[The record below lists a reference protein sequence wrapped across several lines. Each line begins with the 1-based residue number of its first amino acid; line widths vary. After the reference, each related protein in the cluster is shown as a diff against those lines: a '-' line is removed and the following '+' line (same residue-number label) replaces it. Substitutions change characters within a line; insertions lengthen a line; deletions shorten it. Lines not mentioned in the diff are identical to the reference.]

1 MLKLR
6 LRRMGAK
13 RQPSYR
19 IVVAESRSPR
29 DGRFIET
36 VGIYNP
42 KTQPMTL
49 RVDSERA
56 KYWLERGAQP
66 TDTVRSLLVRVG
78 AVPGRISKEGVAEG
92 YVTEVPSRG
101 TTPEIMQAHG
111 ATAESEAATAAPA
124 KKAKAAKAEPAEEAP
139 VAAAAVEA
147 APVEEVATEEAP
159 VQEAVAEDA
168 PVAEAPAEEPAAE
181 EATEPKAE
189 A

>member
-1 MLKLR
+1 
-6 LRRMGAK
+6 MGAK

-78 AVPGRISKEGVAEG
+78 AVEGRISKEGIAEG

-101 TTPEIMQAHG
+101 TTPEVMQAHG
-111 ATAESEAATAAPA
+111 ATAESAAAAAAPARKPKAAATAAPA
-124 KKAKAAKAEPAEEAP
+124 EEAAVEEAPAEAAAAEEA
-139 VAAAAVEA
+139 
-147 APVEEVATEEAP
+147 ATEEAP
-159 VQEAVAEDA
+159 V
-168 PVAEAPAEEPAAE
+168 AEAAAE
-181 EATEPKAE
+181 EATTEPEAE

>member
-1 MLKLR
+1 
-6 LRRMGAK
+6 MGAK

-49 RVDSERA
+49 RVDAERA

-66 TDTVRSLLVRVG
+66 TDTVRSLLVRIG
-78 AVPGRISKEGVAEG
+78 AVPGRISKEGLAEG

-101 TTPEIMQAHG
+101 KTPEVMQAHG
-111 ATAESEAATAAPA
+111 GTPEAAAATEAPA
-124 KKAKAAKAEPAEEAP
+124 KKARAATPKAKAAAEAAAVEAPAAAAPAEETAVEEAQAAPAVEAAIAEAPAEEVPAEEAP
-139 VAAAAVEA
+139 V
-147 APVEEVATEEAP
+147 EEAS
-159 VQEAVAEDA
+159 
-168 PVAEAPAEEPAAE
+168 EPE
-181 EATEPKAE
+181 TKA
-189 A
+189 

>member
-1 MLKLR
+1 
-6 LRRMGAK
+6 MGAK

-49 RVDSERA
+49 RIDSERA
-56 KYWLERGAQP
+56 KYWIERGAQP

-78 AVPGRISKEGVAEG
+78 AVPGRISKEGLAEG

-111 ATAESEAATAAPA
+111 ATAESAAATEAPA
-124 KKAKAAKAEPAEEAP
+124 KKAKAAPAQAEPTPAAIAEET
-139 VAAAAVEA
+139 
-147 APVEEVATEEAP
+147 PVEVTP
-159 VQEAVAEDA
+159 VED
-168 PVAEAPAEEPAAE
+168 APAEEPA
-181 EATEPKAE
+181 EPETQA
-189 A
+189 

>member
-1 MLKLR
+1 VLKLR

-49 RVDSERA
+49 RIDSERA
-56 KYWLERGAQP
+56 KYWIERGAQP

-78 AVPGRISKEGVAEG
+78 AVPGRISKEGLAEG

-111 ATAESEAATAAPA
+111 ATAESAAATEAPA
-124 KKAKAAKAEPAEEAP
+124 KKAKAAPAQAEPVQAATAEEAP
-139 VAAAAVEA
+139 AEVT
-147 APVEEVATEEAP
+147 PVE
-159 VQEAVAEDA
+159 D
-168 PVAEAPAEEPAAE
+168 APAEEPA
-181 EATEPKAE
+181 EPETQA
-189 A
+189 

>member
-1 MLKLR
+1 
-6 LRRMGAK
+6 MGAK

-49 RVDSERA
+49 RIDEERA

-78 AVPGRISKEGVAEG
+78 TVPGRISKEGLAEG

-101 TTPEIMQAHG
+101 TTPQIMQAHG
-111 ATAESEAATAAPA
+111 GTPEAAAATEAPA
-124 KKAKAAKAEPAEEAP
+124 KKAKAAPAQEVPVVEEAPAQEAPVATAPAEEAP
-139 VAAAAVEA
+139 V
-147 APVEEVATEEAP
+147 
-159 VQEAVAEDA
+159 EDA
-168 PVAEAPAEEPAAE
+168 AAE
-181 EATEPKAE
+181 EATAKETTTEEVAEPETQA
-189 A
+189 

>member
-78 AVPGRISKEGVAEG
+78 AVEGRISKEGVAEG

-101 TTPEIMQAHG
+101 TTPEVMQAHG
-111 ATAESEAATAAPA
+111 ATAESAAATAAPA
-124 KKAKAAKAEPAEEAP
+124 KKAKAASSKVEAAEEVPATTAAAEAAPAEE
-139 VAAAAVEA
+139 V
-147 APVEEVATEEAP
+147 
-159 VQEAVAEDA
+159 
-168 PVAEAPAEEPAAE
+168 PVAEAPAAEAATEDAE
-181 EATEPKAE
+181 ETTEPE
-189 A
+189 ATA

>member
-1 MLKLR
+1 
-6 LRRMGAK
+6 MGAK

-78 AVPGRISKEGVAEG
+78 AVPGRISKEGLAEG

-101 TTPEIMQAHG
+101 TAPEVMQAHG
-111 ATAESEAATAAPA
+111 GTPEAAAATEAPA
-124 KKAKAAKAEPAEEAP
+124 KKARAKTAAAEPVQETAVEEAP
-139 VAAAAVEA
+139 VATGPA
-147 APVEEVATEEAP
+147 EEAD
-159 VQEAVAEDA
+159 EAVAEDA
-168 PVAEAPAEEPAAE
+168 TAAEAATEEPAE
-181 EATEPKAE
+181 PATKP
-189 A
+189 

>member
-1 MLKLR
+1 
-6 LRRMGAK
+6 MGAK

-49 RVDSERA
+49 RVDEERA
-56 KYWLERGAQP
+56 KYWLARGAQP

-78 AVPGRISKEGVAEG
+78 AVPGRISKEGLAEG

-101 TTPEIMQAHG
+101 TTPQVMQAHG
-111 ATAESEAATAAPA
+111 ATAESAAATEAPA
-124 KKAKAAKAEPAEEAP
+124 KKAKAA
-139 VAAAAVEA
+139 
-147 APVEEVATEEAP
+147 P
-159 VQEAVAEDA
+159 VQEAAVEDA
-168 PVAEAPAEEPAAE
+168 PAAAATVEDVAATEAPAEDVPAE
-181 EATEPKAE
+181 EVAEPEAKA
-189 A
+189 

>member
-1 MLKLR
+1 
-6 LRRMGAK
+6 MGAK

-36 VGIYNP
+36 VGIHNP

-78 AVPGRISKEGVAEG
+78 AVEGRISKEGIAEG

-101 TTPEIMQAHG
+101 TTPEVMQAHG
-111 ATAESEAATAAPA
+111 ATAESAAAAAAPARKPKAAATAAPA
-124 KKAKAAKAEPAEEAP
+124 EAAAAEEA
-139 VAAAAVEA
+139 
-147 APVEEVATEEAP
+147 ATEEAP
-159 VQEAVAEDA
+159 V
-168 PVAEAPAEEPAAE
+168 AEAAAE
-181 EATEPKAE
+181 EATTEPEAE

>member
-1 MLKLR
+1 
-6 LRRMGAK
+6 MGAK

-49 RVDSERA
+49 RVDAERA

-66 TDTVRSLLVRVG
+66 TDTVRSLLVRIG
-78 AVPGRISKEGVAEG
+78 AVPGRISKEGLAEG

-101 TTPEIMQAHG
+101 KTPEVMQAHG
-111 ATAESEAATAAPA
+111 GTPEAAAATEAPA
-124 KKAKAAKAEPAEEAP
+124 KKARAKAAPVEEAPVVEAAAAVETSEEAPVVEAAAAAETAEEAP
-139 VAAAAVEA
+139 VEA
-147 APVEEVATEEAP
+147 ASIEAP
-159 VQEAVAEDA
+159 
-168 PVAEAPAEEPAAE
+168 PAEEADSEKAAE
-181 EATEPKAE
+181 PETSA
-189 A
+189 

>member
-1 MLKLR
+1 
-6 LRRMGAK
+6 MGAK

-49 RVDSERA
+49 RIDEERA

-78 AVPGRISKEGVAEG
+78 TVPGRISKEGLAEG

-101 TTPEIMQAHG
+101 TTPVVMQAHG
-111 ATAESEAATAAPA
+111 STPESAAATEAPA
-124 KKAKAAKAEPAEEAP
+124 KKAK
-139 VAAAAVEA
+139 V
-147 APVEEVATEEAP
+147 
-159 VQEAVAEDA
+159 A
-168 PVAEAPAEEPAAE
+168 PVAEATPVVEEAPAQETAVAEAPADNAPAEAVSVADTTADEAAANDVAEPETNA
-181 EATEPKAE
+181 
-189 A
+189 

>member
-78 AVPGRISKEGVAEG
+78 AVEGRISKEGIAEG

-101 TTPEIMQAHG
+101 TTPEVMQAHG
-111 ATAESEAATAAPA
+111 ATAESAAAAAAPARKPKAAATAT
-124 KKAKAAKAEPAEEAP
+124 PAEEAP
-139 VAAAAVEA
+139 AEVAPAEA
-147 APVEEVATEEAP
+147 VATEEAP
-159 VQEAVAEDA
+159 V
-168 PVAEAPAEEPAAE
+168 AEAAAE
-181 EATEPKAE
+181 EATTEPEAE

>member
-1 MLKLR
+1 
-6 LRRMGAK
+6 MGAK

-49 RVDSERA
+49 RIDSERA
-56 KYWLERGAQP
+56 KYWIERGAQP

-78 AVPGRISKEGVAEG
+78 AVPGRISKEGLAEG

-111 ATAESEAATAAPA
+111 ATAESAAATEAPA
-124 KKAKAAKAEPAEEAP
+124 KKAKAAPAQAEPVQAATAEEAP
-139 VAAAAVEA
+139 AEVT
-147 APVEEVATEEAP
+147 PVE
-159 VQEAVAEDA
+159 D
-168 PVAEAPAEEPAAE
+168 APAEEPA
-181 EATEPKAE
+181 EPETQA
-189 A
+189 

>member
-1 MLKLR
+1 
-6 LRRMGAK
+6 MGAK

-78 AVPGRISKEGVAEG
+78 AVEGRISKEGIAEG

-101 TTPEIMQAHG
+101 TTPEVMQAHG
-111 ATAESEAATAAPA
+111 ATAESAAAAAAPARKPKAAATAAPA
-124 KKAKAAKAEPAEEAP
+124 EEAAAEEAP
-139 VAAAAVEA
+139 AEAAAAEEA
-147 APVEEVATEEAP
+147 ATEEAP
-159 VQEAVAEDA
+159 VAKA
-168 PVAEAPAEEPAAE
+168 AAE
-181 EATEPKAE
+181 EATTEPEAE

>member
-1 MLKLR
+1 
-6 LRRMGAK
+6 MGAK

-78 AVPGRISKEGVAEG
+78 AVPGRISKEGLAEG

-101 TTPEIMQAHG
+101 TTPQVMQAHG
-111 ATAESEAATAAPA
+111 ATPEAAAATEAPA
-124 KKAKAAKAEPAEEAP
+124 KKAR
-139 VAAAAVEA
+139 AAAAPAE
-147 APVEEVATEEAP
+147 PEPEVA
-159 VQEAVAEDA
+159 
-168 PVAEAPAEEPAAE
+168 AEAPAAAEEPAVEESEETAE
-181 EATEPKAE
+181 TAEPETQA
-189 A
+189 

>member
-1 MLKLR
+1 VLKLR

-78 AVPGRISKEGVAEG
+78 AVEGRISKEGIAEG

-101 TTPEIMQAHG
+101 TTPEVMQAHG
-111 ATAESEAATAAPA
+111 ATAESAAAAAAPARKPKAAATAAPA
-124 KKAKAAKAEPAEEAP
+124 EEAAVEEAPAEAAAAEEA
-139 VAAAAVEA
+139 
-147 APVEEVATEEAP
+147 ATEEAP
-159 VQEAVAEDA
+159 V
-168 PVAEAPAEEPAAE
+168 AEAAAE
-181 EATEPKAE
+181 EATTEPEAE

>member
-42 KTQPMTL
+42 KTEPMTL
-49 RVDSERA
+49 RVDAERA
-56 KYWLERGAQP
+56 KYWLEHGAQP

-78 AVPGRISKEGVAEG
+78 AMPGRISKEGVAEG

-101 TTPEIMQAHG
+101 TTPEVMQAHG
-111 ATAESEAATAAPA
+111 ATPESAAAAAAPA
-124 KKAKAAKAEPAEEAP
+124 RKPKAAPAAEEAPAEAAPAQEAAAEEAP
-139 VAAAAVEA
+139 VEA
-147 APVEEVATEEAP
+147 
-159 VQEAVAEDA
+159 
-168 PVAEAPAEEPAAE
+168 AAE
-181 EATEPKAE
+181 EETTEPEAE

>member
-1 MLKLR
+1 
-6 LRRMGAK
+6 MGAK

-49 RVDSERA
+49 RIDEERA

-78 AVPGRISKEGVAEG
+78 TVPGRISKEGLAEG

-101 TTPEIMQAHG
+101 TTPQIMQAHG
-111 ATAESEAATAAPA
+111 GTPEAAAATEAPA
-124 KKAKAAKAEPAEEAP
+124 KKAKAAPAQEVPVVEEAP
-139 VAAAAVEA
+139 AQE
-147 APVEEVATEEAP
+147 APVE
-159 VQEAVAEDA
+159 DA
-168 PVAEAPAEEPAAE
+168 AAE
-181 EATEPKAE
+181 EATAKETTTEEVAEPETQA
-189 A
+189 

>member
-1 MLKLR
+1 
-6 LRRMGAK
+6 MGAK
-13 RQPSYR
+13 HQPSYR

-78 AVPGRISKEGVAEG
+78 AVEGRISKEGVAEG

-101 TTPEIMQAHG
+101 RTPEVMQAHG
-111 ATAESEAATAAPA
+111 ATAESAAAADAPSKKAKPAAKAAPA
-124 KKAKAAKAEPAEEAP
+124 AEAAPVEAAAAEEAP
-139 VAAAAVEA
+139 VAEA
-147 APVEEVATEEAP
+147 AT
-159 VQEAVAEDA
+159 
-168 PVAEAPAEEPAAE
+168 EEPAAE
-181 EATEPKAE
+181 DATTEEATEPEAE

>member
-1 MLKLR
+1 VLKLR

-78 AVPGRISKEGVAEG
+78 AVEGRISKEGIAEG

-101 TTPEIMQAHG
+101 TTPEVMQAHG
-111 ATAESEAATAAPA
+111 ATAESAAAAAAPARKPKAAATAAPA
-124 KKAKAAKAEPAEEAP
+124 EEAAVEEAPAEAAAAEEA
-139 VAAAAVEA
+139 
-147 APVEEVATEEAP
+147 ATEEAP
-159 VQEAVAEDA
+159 VAKA
-168 PVAEAPAEEPAAE
+168 AAE
-181 EATEPKAE
+181 EATTEPEAE

>member
-78 AVPGRISKEGVAEG
+78 AVPGRISKEGLAEG

-101 TTPEIMQAHG
+101 TTPEVMQAHG
-111 ATAESEAATAAPA
+111 GTPEAAAATEAPA
-124 KKAKAAKAEPAEEAP
+124 KKARAKTAAAEPVQETAVEEAP
-139 VAAAAVEA
+139 VAT
-147 APVEEVATEEAP
+147 APVEEAD
-159 VQEAVAEDA
+159 EAVAEDA
-168 PVAEAPAEEPAAE
+168 TPAEAATEEPA
-181 EATEPKAE
+181 EPPTKP
-189 A
+189 

>member
-1 MLKLR
+1 VLKLR

-78 AVPGRISKEGVAEG
+78 AVEGRISKEGIAEG

-101 TTPEIMQAHG
+101 TTPEVMQAHG
-111 ATAESEAATAAPA
+111 ATAESAAAAAAPARKPKAAATAAPA
-124 KKAKAAKAEPAEEAP
+124 EEAAAEEAAAEEAP
-139 VAAAAVEA
+139 AEAAAAEEA
-147 APVEEVATEEAP
+147 ATEEAP
-159 VQEAVAEDA
+159 V
-168 PVAEAPAEEPAAE
+168 AEAAAE
-181 EATEPKAE
+181 EATTEPEAE

>member
-1 MLKLR
+1 
-6 LRRMGAK
+6 MGAK

-49 RVDSERA
+49 RVDEERA
-56 KYWLERGAQP
+56 RYWLERGAQP

-78 AVPGRISKEGVAEG
+78 AVPGRISKEGLAEG

-101 TTPEIMQAHG
+101 STPQVMQAHG
-111 ATAESEAATAAPA
+111 ATAESVAATQAPA
-124 KKAKAAKAEPAEEAP
+124 KKATAAPVQAAVVEEAP
-139 VAAAAVEA
+139 AAAATVED
-147 APVEEVATEEAP
+147 VSATEAP
-159 VQEAVAEDA
+159 AEDA
-168 PVAEAPAEEPAAE
+168 PAEEVAEPETQA
-181 EATEPKAE
+181 
-189 A
+189 

>member
-78 AVPGRISKEGVAEG
+78 AVPGRISKEGLAEG

-101 TTPEIMQAHG
+101 STPEVMQAHG
-111 ATAESEAATAAPA
+111 GTPEAAAATAAPA
-124 KKAKAAKAEPAEEAP
+124 KKAKAATATAEPAA
-139 VAAAAVEA
+139 
-147 APVEEVATEEAP
+147 EVA
-159 VQEAVAEDA
+159 
-168 PVAEAPAEEPAAE
+168 AEAPAAVEEPAAE
-181 EATEPKAE
+181 VAEETEETAE
-189 A
+189 PETQA

>member
-49 RVDSERA
+49 RVDEERA

-78 AVPGRISKEGVAEG
+78 TVPGRISKEGLAEG

-101 TTPEIMQAHG
+101 STPEVMQAHG
-111 ATAESEAATAAPA
+111 STPEAAAATEAPA
-124 KKAKAAKAEPAEEAP
+124 KKAKAAPTKEKE
-139 VAAAAVEA
+139 AAA
-147 APVEEVATEEAP
+147 
-159 VQEAVAEDA
+159 
-168 PVAEAPAEEPAAE
+168 AEAPAVEAKTEDATA
-181 EATEPKAE
+181 EATPAKETAEPETQA
-189 A
+189 

>member
-1 MLKLR
+1 
-6 LRRMGAK
+6 MGAK

-49 RVDSERA
+49 RVDAERA
-56 KYWLERGAQP
+56 KYWIERGAQP

-78 AVPGRISKEGVAEG
+78 AVPGRISKEGLAEG

-101 TTPEIMQAHG
+101 TTPVVMQAHG
-111 ATAESEAATAAPA
+111 ATAESAAAPA
-124 KKAKAAKAEPAEEAP
+124 AAAPTAPARKAKAAPA
-139 VAAAAVEA
+139 A
-147 APVEEVATEEAP
+147 APVEDAP
-159 VQEAVAEDA
+159 VQEAAAGEVAAE
-168 PVAEAPAEEPAAE
+168 EAPAEET
-181 EATEPKAE
+181 TEPKAE

>member
-1 MLKLR
+1 
-6 LRRMGAK
+6 MGAK

-19 IVVAESRSPR
+19 IGVAESRSPR

-101 TTPEIMQAHG
+101 TTPEIMKAHG
-111 ATAESEAATAAPA
+111 ATAESDAATEAPA
-124 KKAKAAKAEPAEEAP
+124 KKAKAAAAPVDEAP
-139 VAAAAVEA
+139 AAAVEA
-147 APVEEVATEEAP
+147 APAEEA
-159 VQEAVAEDA
+159 AEDA
-168 PVAEAPAEEPAAE
+168 PVAEAAAEEPAAE
-181 EATEPKAE
+181 EATEPEAKA
-189 A
+189 

>member
-1 MLKLR
+1 MDGDGRGTASVLKLR

-56 KYWLERGAQP
+56 RYWIERGAQP

-78 AVPGRISKEGVAEG
+78 AVPGRISKEGLAEG

-101 TTPEIMQAHG
+101 TTPEVMQAHG
-111 ATAESEAATAAPA
+111 GPPEAAAPLRQATAAPVS
-124 KKAKAAKAEPAEEAP
+124 K
-139 VAAAAVEA
+139 
-147 APVEEVATEEAP
+147 AP
-159 VQEAVAEDA
+159 VQEATADTN
-168 PVAEAPAEEPAAE
+168 PVDPASGTEEAEPAT
-181 EATEPKAE
+181 EA
-189 A
+189 

>member
-1 MLKLR
+1 
-6 LRRMGAK
+6 MGAK

-78 AVPGRISKEGVAEG
+78 AVEGRISKEGIAEG

-101 TTPEIMQAHG
+101 TTPEVMQAHG
-111 ATAESEAATAAPA
+111 ATAESAAAAEAPARKPKADAKAAPA
-124 KKAKAAKAEPAEEAP
+124 
-139 VAAAAVEA
+139 
-147 APVEEVATEEAP
+147 EEVATEEAP
-159 VQEAVAEDA
+159 AEAVAEEAAATEDA
-168 PVAEAPAEEPAAE
+168 PVAEAAAE
-181 EATEPKAE
+181 EATTEPEAE

>member
-49 RVDSERA
+49 RVDEERA

-78 AVPGRISKEGVAEG
+78 TVPGRISKEGLAEG

-101 TTPEIMQAHG
+101 VTQEVMKAHGSTPEA
-111 ATAESEAATAAPA
+111 AAATETPAKKSKAAPA
-124 KKAKAAKAEPAEEAP
+124 KEAAAEAP
-139 VAAAAVEA
+139 AAEA
-147 APVEEVATEEAP
+147 EAP
-159 VQEAVAEDA
+159 AAEATAE
-168 PVAEAPAEEPAAE
+168 EAPAEETAE
-181 EATEPKAE
+181 PETQA
-189 A
+189 

>member
-1 MLKLR
+1 
-6 LRRMGAK
+6 MGAK

-49 RVDSERA
+49 RIDEERA
-56 KYWLERGAQP
+56 KYWLARGAQP

-78 AVPGRISKEGVAEG
+78 AVPGRISKEGLAEG

-101 TTPEIMQAHG
+101 TIPQVMQAHG
-111 ATAESEAATAAPA
+111 STPEAAAATEAPA
-124 KKAKAAKAEPAEEAP
+124 KKAKAAPVAEETSAQ
-139 VAAAAVEA
+139 
-147 APVEEVATEEAP
+147 EAP
-159 VQEAVAEDA
+159 AQEVPAATA
-168 PVAEAPAEEPAAE
+168 PADEAPAEDATADAVTEKAAE
-181 EATEPKAE
+181 PEA
-189 A
+189 